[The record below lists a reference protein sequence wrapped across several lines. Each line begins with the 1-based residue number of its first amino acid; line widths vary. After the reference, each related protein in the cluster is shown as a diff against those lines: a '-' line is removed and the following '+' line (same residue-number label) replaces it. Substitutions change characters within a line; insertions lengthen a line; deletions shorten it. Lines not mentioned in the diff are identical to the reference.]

1 MQRILGVTRHYDW
14 GSPTA
19 IPAFLGD
26 PPDPD
31 QPVAEVWFGAHEDAP
46 SPVADSDKTLLDLVG
61 DRLPFLVKLLAPA
74 RSVSLQVH
82 PEQHLAEAGFRE
94 DEAWGIPRDDPR
106 RRFKD
111 PVHKPEMVFALT
123 PFTGLVGFR
132 PVAECVRD
140 LDRLDADLARRMRAE
155 LTGPGPDGDRRRR
168 ALQTAL
174 GASADEVE
182 GFGGELPWLADL
194 AEQYPGD
201 AGVAAAVLLR
211 RFVLAPGEVVFVPS
225 GMIHAYSSGL
235 ALEVMANSDT
245 VLRAGLTT
253 KLVDVDALMRCVN
266 FDSEAAVEVSRHHD
280 AGRLYTPAV
289 TEFAL
294 LDATAASPE
303 PVPLSLAGQQIALC
317 VEGPVELI
325 DGEGR
330 LELGPGQAAYL
341 ADAKGLSMRGPGRLV
356 LAGPGR
362 ES

>member
-1 MQRILGVTRHYDW
+1 MQRILGVARHYDW

-26 PPDPD
+26 PPDPER
-31 QPVAEVWFGAHEDAP
+31 PVAEVWFGAHEDAP
-46 SPVADSDKTLLDLVG
+46 SPVAGSDQTLLDVVG
-61 DRLPFLVKLLAPA
+61 NRLPFLVKLLAPG

-82 PEQHLAEAGFRE
+82 PEPHLAEAGFRE
-94 DEAWGIPRDDPR
+94 DEASGIPRDDPR

-174 GASADEVE
+174 DASADEVK
-182 GFGGELPWLADL
+182 GFGGEIPWLADL

-201 AGVAAAVLLR
+201 PGVAAAVLLR
-211 RFVLAPGEVVFVPS
+211 RFVLAPGEAVFVPS

-253 KLVDVDALMRCVN
+253 KLVDVDALMRCVD
-266 FDSEAAVEVSRHHD
+266 FDSEAAVEVSRHHS
-280 AGRLYTPAV
+280 AGRLYSPAV

-303 PVPLSLAGQQIALC
+303 PVPISLAGQQIALC

-325 DGEGR
+325 DGANR